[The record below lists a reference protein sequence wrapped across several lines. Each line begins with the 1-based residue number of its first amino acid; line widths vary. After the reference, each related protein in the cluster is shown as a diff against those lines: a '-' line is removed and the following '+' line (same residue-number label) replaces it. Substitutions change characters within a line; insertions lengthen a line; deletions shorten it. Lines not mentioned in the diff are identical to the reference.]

1 MSDNTKA
8 VPVPPHAA
16 GHKCDICGQP
26 AVGRLGFAL
35 LCLNHAP
42 VFQRLTEY
50 FDTPHAA
57 GEEEIV
63 TSDAG
68 CYHEAR
74 LAKGRVP
81 LCYGENHRPMHPP
94 PASQAAPETMPEYV
108 TYWIQSAAYWK
119 PSQKT
124 GTTWRDAMTWL
135 AEDRQRLA
143 DRIAELERELGV
155 CKPVYEAAVNWFNF
169 GPPHQLDEEDPG
181 SIVTTDGDWEPFT
194 QTLED
199 AVDAADRVF
208 HTR

>member
-1 MSDNTKA
+1 MGVLTDDDYNGGWLCPKCGSDDQSESS
-8 VPVPPHAA
+8 PVPPHAA
-16 GHKCDICGQP
+16 GEED
-26 AVGRLGFAL
+26 LGPEMSNEQLRA
-35 LCLNHAP
+35 
-42 VFQRLTEY
+42 
-50 FDTPHAA
+50 
-57 GEEEIV
+57 
-63 TSDAG
+63 
-68 CYHEAR
+68 
-74 LAKGRVP
+74 
-81 LCYGENHRPMHPP
+81 
-94 PASQAAPETMPEYV
+94 ASQAAPETMPEYV